1 MKSVMEIRVYYED
14 TDCGGV
20 VYYANYLRWMERG
33 RTEFLRERGIELT
46 SLMRQDVWF
55 SVSECNIKYKRPAR
69 YDDLLNVITELDE
82 VGGAAFWLKSL
93 VLRKDELLLA
103 EARVRIACMSGETG
117 KARRIPH
124 EVIEALTSE
133 PLAKR

>member
-1 MKSVMEIRVYYED
+1 MEIRVYYED

-20 VYYANYLRWMERG
+20 VYYANYLRWLERG
-33 RTEFLRERGIELT
+33 RTEFLRERGIELA

-69 YDDLLNVITELDE
+69 YGDLINVTTELDE
-82 VGGAAFWLKSL
+82 VGGAAFWLKNR
-93 VLRKDELLLA
+93 VMRKDELLA

-117 KARRIPH
+117 KAKRIPVD
-124 EVIEALTSE
+124 VIEALTSE
-133 PLAKR
+133 I